1 MIKAYTD
8 GAAKGNGSVGCKG
21 GYGVFIVHP
30 CGKQESFC
38 GGIKDA
44 TNNIAELTAII
55 KALNYLNTTQAN
67 KPVEI
72 LTDSSYA
79 VKGLNEWLPNW
90 VKKGW
95 RTSTGQ
101 PVKNQILWEQLA
113 ILYKPNVKLTW
124 VKGHSTVEGNLK
136 ADKLANQGVEKVK

>member
-8 GAAKGNGSVGCKG
+8 GAAKGNGSVGCNG

-30 CGKQESFC
+30 CGKQERFC
-38 GGIKDA
+38 GGIKDT

-55 KALNYLNTTQAN
+55 KALNYVTTTYPN

-79 VKGLNEWLPNW
+79 VKGLTEWLPNW

-95 RTSTGQ
+95 RTSTGH

-124 VKGHSTVEGNLK
+124 VKGHSTVEGNLE